1 LALEFIGD
9 LVTMTKAGKSFDIAI
24 QDAEDLLKR
33 FDNEKDSALERNPEA
48 LKRAGMVMALAAW
61 ETYVKDRFKE
71 EIVIWLSSVNGSLL
85 GNFVHRKVA
94 EDLKRFFNPN
104 TERTRTLFKSYFE
117 IDITDSWK
125 WDNYH
130 PPQAKKVLNELI
142 SKRGDAAHQANTCI
156 EQPHLIKRDDLEKA
170 IRFLKGLVRAMDN
183 YILVK

>member
-1 LALEFIGD
+1 
-9 LVTMTKAGKSFDIAI
+9 MTEAGKSFDLAI
-24 QDAEDLLKR
+24 KDAEDLLMR

-71 EIVIWLSSVNGSLL
+71 EIVVLLSSVNGSLL
-85 GNFVHRKVA
+85 GNFVNRKVD

-104 TERTRTLFKSYFE
+104 TDRTRMLFNNYFE
-117 IDITDSWK
+117 IDITSSWK

-142 SKRGDAAHQANTCI
+142 SKRGDAAHQANTCL

-170 IRFLKGLVRAMDN
+170 IRFLKGLVKAMDN
-183 YILVK
+183 HKILK